1 MDELRAFFLGSEA
14 RRYRRAF
21 SRVGWALAL
30 MLLLELAGQVLLQL
44 LCAWLAPALLERL
57 EVLYGISALASYGL
71 AAPAALLVLGTLPAP
86 AEELP
91 VRPLS
96 PLRALQLWLVCVGG
110 SYLLNFLTL
119 WLMDELG
126 RALGAPL
133 SDPVDQVALLS
144 PWVSIPLTCL
154 VGPAVEELCFR
165 GRLLSRLRAYG
176 DGFALCTSSLLFA
189 LFHANLFQSLYTFA
203 IGFLLGAVTLA
214 TGQLRWAVGFHAAFN
229 LLSVGVSPLASAL
242 GTPGEAA
249 FSLLMIFSMA
259 WTLHW
264 LVDQGEALSRTAK
277 AMAWGNGEI
286 WGHFLVNPGMTVFLL
301 AILWITW
308 RNLF

>member
-30 MLLLELAGQVLLQL
+30 MLLLELAGQALLQL

-71 AAPAALLVLGTLPAP
+71 AAPAALLALGTLPAP

-119 WLMDELG
+119 WLMDELE
-126 RALGAPL
+126 RALGAPV

-165 GRLLSRLRAYG
+165 GPCILRDDNG
-176 DGFALCTSSLLFA
+176 DRRRV
-189 LFHANLFQSLYTFA
+189 
-203 IGFLLGAVTLA
+203 AVTGVNESYDI
-214 TGQLRWAVGFHAAFN
+214 TRTIKHMSI
-229 LLSVGVSPLASAL
+229 SVEEVS
-242 GTPGEAA
+242 
-249 FSLLMIFSMA
+249 
-259 WTLHW
+259 
-264 LVDQGEALSRTAK
+264 
-277 AMAWGNGEI
+277 
-286 WGHFLVNPGMTVFLL
+286 
-301 AILWITW
+301 
-308 RNLF
+308 